1 MNDVY
6 RRKVWPTHSALLD
19 ISLRQLVSLLEPR
32 KDELVNE
39 LAKVLNLSTVP
50 TECLI
55 TLVPVCYV
63 TVGGYSHPAVLDV
76 GRFHGSQL
84 LEAFVHEL
92 AHVFMA
98 EGRGAAG

>member
-1 MNDVY
+1 M
-6 RRKVWPTHSALLD
+6 
-19 ISLRQLVSLLEPR
+19 LEPR

-50 TECLI
+50 TEYLI

-76 GRFHGSQL
+76 GRFMDLSYWRRL
-84 LEAFVHEL
+84 
-92 AHVFMA
+92 FMNSRMYLWLRA
-98 EGRGAAG
+98 RCCGIDL